1 MGYLQRIFYET
12 DELNRQIILESSPPR
27 PGAKVLDLGC
37 GDGTFT
43 LRLGAQVGAAQL
55 VGVEL
60 VDSQADAAA
69 RNGVAVTRTSL
80 AAELPFPDASF
91 DVIHSN
97 QVIEHLVGTDLFMRE
112 IRRLL
117 RPGGYAI
124 VSTNNLASLHNIFSL
139 LLGWQPMPCHVSDEI
154 VGPGNPLNP
163 FQGERGTVGQMH
175 LRVFTGRALADLAR
189 FHGLRVEMQRTSG
202 FYPLPPRLSRS
213 VNWLLP
219 RWGVYLIQ
227 RYALWA

>member
-1 MGYLQRIFYET
+1 MRYLQRIFHQT
-12 DELNRQIILESSPPR
+12 DELNRQIILESSPRR
-27 PGAKVLDLGC
+27 PGATMLDLGC

-43 LRLGAQVGAAQL
+43 LRLGARIGAARL
-55 VGVEL
+55 MGVEL
-60 VDSQADAAA
+60 LDSLADTAA
-69 RNGVAVTRTSL
+69 RNGIEVTRTSL
-80 AAELPFPDASF
+80 AAALPFPNASF

-139 LLGWQPMPCHVSDEI
+139 LLGWQPLPNHVSDEI
-154 VGPGNPLNP
+154 VGLGNPLNP
-163 FQGERGTVGQMH
+163 FQGGQGAAGQMH
-175 LRVFTGRALADLAR
+175 LRVFTGQALADLAR
-189 FHGLRVEMQRTSG
+189 FHGMRVAMQRTTG
-202 FYPLPPRLSRS
+202 FYPLPPRPSRLAT
-213 VNWLLP
+213 WLLP

-227 RYALWA
+227 RYTL